1 MRWLEFGLLAAPA
14 LAFAAWWFLARR
26 GGPSAL
32 LVTAAILGLVVTVSA
47 LVWLSERR
55 SLGRSDVYVPAIW
68 RNGHLIPG
76 HGRDG

>member
-1 MRWLEFGLLAAPA
+1 MRWLELGLLAAPA

-26 GGPSAL
+26 GGPSTR
-32 LVTAAILGLVVTVSA
+32 LVAAAVLGLVLMVSLLA
-47 LVWLSERR
+47 WLSERR

-68 RNGHLIPG
+68 QNGHLIPG